1 MAKIRP
7 FRGLRPTPDKVK
19 EVASLPYDVINSAEA
34 REMAKGKPHT
44 FLHVVKPEIDLPEDV
59 DLYDDKVYAKGKE
72 NLQKLIADGV
82 LIQDDKPSLYLYQQG
97 MGYHKQIGL
106 VACASVE
113 DYENDVIKKH
123 EFTRA
128 DKEADRIR
136 HVDTQNANAG
146 PIFLTY
152 RANAEMD
159 KLVKDF
165 VEKNDPIYD
174 FVAEDGIWHTLW
186 KIEDSSM
193 IAWIEK
199 FFAGTESL
207 YVADGH
213 HRSASAAKVGAK
225 RREANPN
232 HTGEEEYNFFL
243 SVIFPHDQL
252 YIMDY
257 NRIVKD
263 LNGNTQEQFIGK
275 VKENFDIEPIEG
287 SGGFSPENLHEY
299 GMYMNRK
306 WYKITAKKGSFDAK
320 DPVGSLDVSILQNN
334 LLSPILGIEDPRK
347 DKRIDFVGGIRGLEE
362 LRKRV
367 DAGEAVAFAMYPTTI
382 EQLMAIAD
390 TGNVM
395 PPKSTWFEPKLRSG
409 IVVHL
414 LD

>member
-7 FRGLRPTPDKVK
+7 FRGLRPAPDKAK

-59 DLYDDKVYAKGKE
+59 DLYDDKVYEKGKE
-72 NLQKLIADGV
+72 NLQKLIQDKV
-82 LIQDDKPSLYLYQQG
+82 LIQDEAPCMYLYQQA

-106 VACASVE
+106 VTCASVE
-113 DYENDVIKKH
+113 DYENNVIKKH
-123 EFTRA
+123 EHTRA

-152 RANAEMD
+152 RADEEMD
-159 KLVKDF
+159 KLVDEYK
-165 VEKNDPIYD
+165 EKHKPIYD

-186 KIEDSSM
+186 KIDDSKLLDK
-193 IAWIEK
+193 IVK
-199 FFAGTESL
+199 FFDGMDSL

-232 HTGEEEYNFFL
+232 HTGDEEYNFFL
-243 SVIFPHDQL
+243 AVLFPHDQL

-257 NRIVKD
+257 NRVVKD
-263 LNGNTQEQFIGK
+263 LNGNSQEEFIGK
-275 VKENFDIEPIEG
+275 IKENFEIEPLEG
-287 SGGFSPENLHEY
+287 NGGFSPENPHEF

-306 WYKITAKKGSFDAK
+306 WYKLIAKPGTFDKK
-320 DPVGSLDVSILQNN
+320 DPVASLDVSILQDN
-334 LLSPILGIEDPRK
+334 LLSPILGIQDPRK

-362 LRKRV
+362 LRRRV
-367 DAGEAVAFAMYPTTI
+367 DAGEAVAFAMRPTTI